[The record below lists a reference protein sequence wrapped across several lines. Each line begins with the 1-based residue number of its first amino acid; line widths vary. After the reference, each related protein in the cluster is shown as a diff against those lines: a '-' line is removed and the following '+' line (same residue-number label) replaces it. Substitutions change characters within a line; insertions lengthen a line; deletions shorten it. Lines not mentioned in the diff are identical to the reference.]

1 MHTPK
6 VQAWRIHFQSDKTLF
21 TLSDAWM
28 LINTV
33 CGREEA
39 MIFKP
44 LRNARVKVL
53 TKTLMRQK
61 DNTELQGGGISWCKL
76 QAIADLEACFI
87 WYAVLLQ
94 RILQKASIHKLYH
107 NFNIV
112 FYIYHTHWKMW
123 HFSDIIKGSHLAS
136 QPVDFSPI
144 KYQVFPHKLI
154 TARDWQNI

>member
-6 VQAWRIHFQSDKTLF
+6 VQAIYFQSDNTLF

-28 LINTV
+28 LRNTV

-61 DNTELQGGGISWCKL
+61 DNTELQGGGIS
-76 QAIADLEACFI
+76 
-87 WYAVLLQ
+87 
-94 RILQKASIHKLYH
+94 
-107 NFNIV
+107 
-112 FYIYHTHWKMW
+112 
-123 HFSDIIKGSHLAS
+123 
-136 QPVDFSPI
+136 
-144 KYQVFPHKLI
+144 
-154 TARDWQNI
+154 

>member
-6 VQAWRIHFQSDKTLF
+6 VQALRIHFQSDKTLS

-28 LINTV
+28 LRNTV

-61 DNTELQGGGISWCKL
+61 DNTELQGGGIS
-76 QAIADLEACFI
+76 
-87 WYAVLLQ
+87 
-94 RILQKASIHKLYH
+94 
-107 NFNIV
+107 
-112 FYIYHTHWKMW
+112 
-123 HFSDIIKGSHLAS
+123 
-136 QPVDFSPI
+136 
-144 KYQVFPHKLI
+144 
-154 TARDWQNI
+154 